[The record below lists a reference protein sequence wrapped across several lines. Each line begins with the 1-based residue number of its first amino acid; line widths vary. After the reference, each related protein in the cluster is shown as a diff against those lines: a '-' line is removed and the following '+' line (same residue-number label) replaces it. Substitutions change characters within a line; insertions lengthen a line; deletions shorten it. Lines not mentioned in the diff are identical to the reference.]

1 MEERDFQ
8 VKGFK
13 IRLPLDV
20 LVVASANPEDYTR
33 RGRIITPLKD
43 RYQSQ
48 IRTHYPPTRQ
58 LEIDV
63 MKQERRKPRTQAVPL
78 WVPLFIEQI
87 VAELTIQARKSV
99 DISQVSGVSVRA
111 SIANYETLL
120 ARPSA
125 ARCGS
130 ARTRPCRGSPIC
142 PAARVDG
149 RQDRA
154 EYAHRQDRVGD
165 PRQPRAPRGDRGVN
179 ELCASFDLDSVVRA
193 FEDGWK
199 VEVGTSRR
207 PASTPTAS
215 TTSRPAQG
223 GRAAR
228 LRARAAR
235 IAPRSSSCSRVC
247 TSRTSSTAKPR
258 AAASSTASAML
269 LRYSR
274 WDGTQRPFSLAAE
287 AALDE
292 LARHLM
298 EGMSV
303 DEALSWMRYQGFEL
317 AGQDFRVMGVEELL
331 QQLRQ
336 QARELM
342 AGRNLDHA
350 FDERWQRLRDALDRE
365 ERAAPADLEESQ
377 RLNEFRAPRA
387 AARACP
393 RLRRF
398 ETHEWEDPD
407 AEAEYR
413 ELVEEQ
419 GDIRSLED
427 FQARNRQ
434 QLRGGQS
441 LSFEQALELMRQV
454 ERLGQMARNLLEGN
468 FESISLDDLRELAG
482 EEGVESLLILR
493 DLRGRLG
500 RPATCATAAGLELTP
515 RAIRRIGELAL
526 EDIYGKALKRSAPA
540 PRHAAP
546 RRRRDH
552 RRAQPRVRVR
562 RARAHQRGRDRAQRA
577 AARPAHASV
586 PVRSSRRTSEVWDTD
601 QQTDT
606 RPVLL
611 LDMSWSMSWSGRWP
625 AAKRVA
631 IAMDQLIRTRYP
643 RDRFFTVGFYTRAR
657 ELRIPE
663 LPELVWNMEDPFTN
677 LQDGLRVAQRLIDR
691 FPSANKQIIVITDG
705 QPTAYFV
712 GEELRVEW
720 PSGVGGTSPRA
731 NKETLGEVSRVT
743 RKGIT
748 INTFM
753 LDDSPELMRFVEAM
767 TRINKGRAF
776 YTTPGQI
783 GEYVMVDYLS
793 RKRRKIR

>member
-1 MEERDFQ
+1 
-8 VKGFK
+8 
-13 IRLPLDV
+13 
-20 LVVASANPEDYTR
+20 
-33 RGRIITPLKD
+33 
-43 RYQSQ
+43 
-48 IRTHYPPTRQ
+48 
-58 LEIDV
+58 
-63 MKQERRKPRTQAVPL
+63 
-78 WVPLFIEQI
+78 
-87 VAELTIQARKSV
+87 
-99 DISQVSGVSVRA
+99 
-111 SIANYETLL
+111 
-120 ARPSA
+120 
-125 ARCGS
+125 
-130 ARTRPCRGSPIC
+130 
-142 PAARVDG
+142 
-149 RQDRA
+149 
-154 EYAHRQDRVGD
+154 
-165 PRQPRAPRGDRGVN
+165 
-179 ELCASFDLDSVVRA
+179 
-193 FEDGWK
+193 
-199 VEVGTSRR
+199 
-207 PASTPTAS
+207 
-215 TTSRPAQG
+215 
-223 GRAAR
+223 
-228 LRARAAR
+228 
-235 IAPRSSSCSRVC
+235 
-247 TSRTSSTAKPR
+247 
-258 AAASSTASAML
+258 ML

-274 WDGTQRPFSLAAE
+274 WDGTQRPFSLQAE

-292 LARHLM
+292 LSRHLM

-317 AGQDFRVMGVEELL
+317 AGQNFRVMGVEELL

-342 AGRNLDHA
+342 SGRNMDHA

-365 ERAAPADLEESQ
+365 ESAIRERHMDESQ
-377 RLNEFRAPRA
+377 RMNEFRARREPLPKRLSEA
-387 AARACP
+387 
-393 RLRRF
+393 LRRF
-398 ETHEWEDPD
+398 ETHEWQDPD

-413 ELVEEQ
+413 DLLEEQ

-441 LSFEQALELMRQV
+441 LSFEEALELMRQV

-468 FESISLDDLRELAG
+468 FEQISLDELRELAG

-493 DLRGRLG
+493 DLRSRLEQAG
-500 RPATCATAAGLELTP
+500 YVRSGQQGLELTP

-526 EDIYGKALKRSAPA
+526 EDIYGALKRGQPGAHSTLHRGGGTITVERSRAYVFGEPA
-540 PRHAAP
+540 HINAVATVRNALL
-546 RRRRDH
+546 RD
-552 RRAQPRVRVR
+552 
-562 RARAHQRGRDRAQRA
+562 
-577 AARPAHASV
+577 PAHASV
-586 PVRSSRRTSEVWDTD
+586 PVAVQPQDLEVWDTD

-606 RPVLL
+606 TTVLL

-643 RDRFFTVGFYTRAR
+643 RDRFFIVGFYTRAR

-691 FPSANKQIIVITDG
+691 HPSANKQIIVITDG

>member
-1 MEERDFQ
+1 M
-8 VKGFK
+8 
-13 IRLPLDV
+13 
-20 LVVASANPEDYTR
+20 T
-33 RGRIITPLKD
+33 
-43 RYQSQ
+43 
-48 IRTHYPPTRQ
+48 
-58 LEIDV
+58 
-63 MKQERRKPRTQAVPL
+63 
-78 WVPLFIEQI
+78 
-87 VAELTIQARKSV
+87 
-99 DISQVSGVSVRA
+99 
-111 SIANYETLL
+111 
-120 ARPSA
+120 
-125 ARCGS
+125 
-130 ARTRPCRGSPIC
+130 
-142 PAARVDG
+142 
-149 RQDRA
+149 
-154 EYAHRQDRVGD
+154 
-165 PRQPRAPRGDRGVN
+165 
-179 ELCASFDLDSVVRA
+179 
-193 FEDGWK
+193 
-199 VEVGTSRR
+199 
-207 PASTPTAS
+207 
-215 TTSRPAQG
+215 
-223 GRAAR
+223 
-228 LRARAAR
+228 
-235 IAPRSSSCSRVC
+235 
-247 TSRTSSTAKPR
+247 
-258 AAASSTASAML
+258 L

-336 QARELM
+336 KARELM
-342 AGRNLDHA
+342 SNRNMDHT
-350 FDERWQRLRDALDRE
+350 FDERWKRLSDALDRE
-365 ERAAPADLEESQ
+365 DAALRERHGIESQ
-377 RLNEFRAPRA
+377 RHNDFRARREPL
-387 AARACP
+387 P
-393 RLRRF
+393 KRLSEALKRF
-398 ETHEWEDPD
+398 ETHDWADAE

-413 ELVEEQ
+413 ALLEALDDV
-419 GDIRSLED
+419 RALED

-434 QLRGGQS
+434 QLRGGQD
-441 LSFEQALELMRQV
+441 LSFEEALELMRQV

-468 FESISLDDLRELAG
+468 FQSISLDELRDLVG
-482 EEGVESLLILR
+482 EEGVESMIILQ
-493 DLRGRLG
+493 DLRGRLEQAG
-500 RPATCATAAGLELTP
+500 FVREGQGGLELTP

-526 EDIYGKALKRSAPA
+526 DDIYGALKRGAPGA
-540 PRHAAP
+540 HAT
-546 RRRRDH
+546 
-552 RRAQPRVRVR
+552 Q
-562 RARAHQRGRDRAQRA
+562 QRGGGPVTTERSKPYVFGETAHLDAVGTVRNALLRD
-577 AARPAHASV
+577 PAHAGV
-586 PVRSSRRTSEVWDTD
+586 PVALEPQDLEVWDTD

-606 RPVLL
+606 TTVLL

-643 RDRFFTVGFYTRAR
+643 RDRFFIVGFYTRAR
-657 ELRIPE
+657 ELRITE

-691 FPSANKQIIVITDG
+691 HPSANKQIIVITDG

-712 GEELRVEW
+712 GDQLRVEW

-753 LDDSPELMRFVEAM
+753 LDDAPELMRFVEAM
-767 TRINKGRAF
+767 TKINKGRAF

>member
-1 MEERDFQ
+1 M
-8 VKGFK
+8 V
-13 IRLPLDV
+13 
-20 LVVASANPEDYTR
+20 
-33 RGRIITPLKD
+33 
-43 RYQSQ
+43 
-48 IRTHYPPTRQ
+48 
-58 LEIDV
+58 
-63 MKQERRKPRTQAVPL
+63 
-78 WVPLFIEQI
+78 
-87 VAELTIQARKSV
+87 
-99 DISQVSGVSVRA
+99 
-111 SIANYETLL
+111 
-120 ARPSA
+120 
-125 ARCGS
+125 
-130 ARTRPCRGSPIC
+130 
-142 PAARVDG
+142 
-149 RQDRA
+149 
-154 EYAHRQDRVGD
+154 
-165 PRQPRAPRGDRGVN
+165 
-179 ELCASFDLDSVVRA
+179 
-193 FEDGWK
+193 
-199 VEVGTSRR
+199 
-207 PASTPTAS
+207 
-215 TTSRPAQG
+215 
-223 GRAAR
+223 
-228 LRARAAR
+228 
-235 IAPRSSSCSRVC
+235 
-247 TSRTSSTAKPR
+247 
-258 AAASSTASAML
+258 L

-317 AGQDFRVMGVEELL
+317 GGQDFRVMGVEELL

-336 QARELM
+336 KARELM
-342 AGRNLDHA
+342 AGRNMDHA
-350 FDERWQRLRDALDRE
+350 FDERWERLRDALDRE
-365 ERAAPADLEESQ
+365 QAALRERHGDESQ
-377 RLNEFRAPRA
+377 RMNDFRARREPLPKRLSEA
-387 AARACP
+387 
-393 RLRRF
+393 LRRF
-398 ETHEWEDPD
+398 ESHEWEDAD
-407 AEAEYR
+407 AEADYR
-413 ELVEEQ
+413 ELLGGQ
-419 GDIRSLED
+419 ADTRALED

-434 QLRGGQS
+434 QLRGGQN
-441 LSFEQALELMRQV
+441 LSFDEALELMRQV

-468 FESISLDDLRELAG
+468 FESISLDELRDLAG
-482 EEGVESLLILR
+482 EEGVESIMILR
-493 DLRGRLG
+493 DLRGRLEQAG
-500 RPATCATAAGLELTP
+500 YVREGQQGLELTP

-526 EDIYGKALKRSAPA
+526 EDIYGALKRG
-540 PRHAAP
+540 AAG
-546 RRRRDH
+546 
-552 RRAQPRVRVR
+552 
-562 RARAHQRGRDRAQRA
+562 AHQTQHRGGGAITIERSKPYVFGEPAHIDAVATVRNALLRD
-577 AARPAHASV
+577 PAHAGV
-586 PVRSSRRTSEVWDTD
+586 PVAIMPQDLEVWDTD
-601 QQTDT
+601 QQTET
-606 RPVLL
+606 TTVLL

-643 RDRFFTVGFYTRAR
+643 RDRFFIVGFYTRAR

-691 FPSANKQIIVITDG
+691 HSSANKQIIVITDG

-767 TRINKGRAF
+767 TKINKGRAF

>member
-1 MEERDFQ
+1 M
-8 VKGFK
+8 V
-13 IRLPLDV
+13 
-20 LVVASANPEDYTR
+20 
-33 RGRIITPLKD
+33 
-43 RYQSQ
+43 
-48 IRTHYPPTRQ
+48 
-58 LEIDV
+58 
-63 MKQERRKPRTQAVPL
+63 
-78 WVPLFIEQI
+78 
-87 VAELTIQARKSV
+87 
-99 DISQVSGVSVRA
+99 
-111 SIANYETLL
+111 
-120 ARPSA
+120 
-125 ARCGS
+125 
-130 ARTRPCRGSPIC
+130 
-142 PAARVDG
+142 
-149 RQDRA
+149 
-154 EYAHRQDRVGD
+154 
-165 PRQPRAPRGDRGVN
+165 
-179 ELCASFDLDSVVRA
+179 
-193 FEDGWK
+193 
-199 VEVGTSRR
+199 
-207 PASTPTAS
+207 
-215 TTSRPAQG
+215 
-223 GRAAR
+223 
-228 LRARAAR
+228 
-235 IAPRSSSCSRVC
+235 
-247 TSRTSSTAKPR
+247 
-258 AAASSTASAML
+258 L

-274 WDGTQRPFSLAAE
+274 WDGSQRPFSLAAE

-336 QARELM
+336 KARELM
-342 AGRNLDHA
+342 AGRNMDHA
-350 FDERWQRLRDALDRE
+350 FDERMQRLKDALDRE
-365 ERAAPADLEESQ
+365 EAALGERHGKESQ
-377 RLNEFRAPRA
+377 RWNDFRTRRDGLPKKLSEA
-387 AARACP
+387 
-393 RLRRF
+393 LRRF
-398 ETHEWEDPD
+398 ESHEWADAE

-413 ELVEEQ
+413 DLMEEL
-419 GDIRSLED
+419 GDIRALEE

-434 QLRGGQS
+434 TLRGGQS
-441 LSFEQALELMRQV
+441 LSFEEALELMRQV
-454 ERLGQMARNLLEGN
+454 ERLGQLARNLLEGN
-468 FESISLDDLRELAG
+468 FSQISLDELRELAG

-493 DLRGRLG
+493 DLKSRLEQAG
-500 RPATCATAAGLELTP
+500 YVREGQGGLELTP

-526 EDIYGKALKRSAPA
+526 EDIYGSLKRGSPG
-540 PRHAAP
+540 
-546 RRRRDH
+546 
-552 RRAQPRVRVR
+552 
-562 RARAHQRGRDRAQRA
+562 AHQTLHRGGGAITIERTKPYVFGE
-577 AARPAHASV
+577 PAHLDAVSTVRNALLRDPANAGV
-586 PVRSSRRTSEVWDTD
+586 PVHVEPQDLQVWDTD

-606 RPVLL
+606 TTVLL

-643 RDRFFTVGFYTRAR
+643 RDRFFIVGFYTRAR
-657 ELRIPE
+657 ELKIPE

-691 FPSANKQIIVITDG
+691 NPSSNKQIIVITDG

-767 TRINKGRAF
+767 TKINKGRAF